1 MKPPYTVAELRAGI
15 GEAVRA
21 NPGAELVKISAYY
34 PGVSL
39 DVLPVDPQ
47 PDVALAAFTIAD
59 IVPGG
64 ARASAGGPARLQI
77 AASVKMPARVLSP
90 QVKIAAAYTH
100 AALAK
105 QRARAAGFHDV
116 LFLDER
122 GGLTESSAQSF
133 FLVVDG
139 QIRTAPLDCVLDGVT
154 RRVAVELAR
163 DEGIEVK
170 EEPMPRELLARAS
183 EAFLTGTTTNVWPI
197 AVIDSLELPAADSRS
212 DLGAAGRPLQA
223 AGRRR
228 GRGLLEALAAGGLV
242 AEREADRSA
251 RASRASR
258 CSRGSSPRASS
269 TWATTSAPCAS
280 SSRCRRR
287 TARPTSWPT
296 CTR

>member
-1 MKPPYTVAELRAGI
+1 M
-15 GEAVRA
+15 
-21 NPGAELVKISAYY
+21 
-34 PGVSL
+34 
-39 DVLPVDPQ
+39 
-47 PDVALAAFTIAD
+47 AATKD
-59 IVPGG
+59 G
-64 ARASAGGPARLQI
+64 ARKRISG
-77 AASVKMPARVLSP
+77 ARVLSP

-197 AVIDSLELPAADSRS
+197 AKIDALELPQPVPGPVSAKLVARFAALCADEDPAFSKRW
-212 DLGAAGRPLQA
+212 LQA
-223 AGRRR
+223 
-228 GRGLLEALAAGGLV
+228 V
-242 AEREADRSA
+242 
-251 RASRASR
+251 
-258 CSRGSSPRASS
+258 
-269 TWATTSAPCAS
+269 
-280 SSRCRRR
+280 
-287 TARPTSWPT
+287 
-296 CTR
+296 